1 MSRLE
6 QTEDITQTAQTETAE
21 VTRAE
26 DQVTSN
32 DKDKP
37 KKKKKKLTARQYAL
51 RLAIKI
57 GITLFVI
64 TLLLV
69 FVFGVYVNHSNSS
82 YPMIKDGDLCLTY
95 KLGSLKQ
102 GDVVAFEMNGETKF
116 ARVIALEGDSV
127 EIQNDYVAV
136 NGIGIFEQTVY
147 STSAEGSKI
156 SYPYKVPSGT
166 VFVLND
172 FRSDTSDS
180 RTLGGIPLSDC
191 KGKVIFVM
199 RRRGI

>member
-6 QTEDITQTAQTETAE
+6 QTEDITQSAQTETAE
-21 VTRAE
+21 VARAE

-57 GITLFVI
+57 GITLLVI